1 MAGRGRGRGRRMMSF
16 SVEAVGISRGDSL
29 PPSIQQ
35 PTPLFP
41 VMEQKPLPLAGG
53 EEAEYLLALKQEFR
67 GAMKSLPF
75 FIQPAA
81 AHRDVERYSD
91 KYHSSEQTDSLM
103 DWTPDWKRLPKEL
116 RVHVRKTPKDGVA
129 AAAAVATAAA
139 ARSSKGPSGQK
150 KKKKVKEKEEVL
162 LKLESLEK
170 KEEQESSEEEEGE
183 EKKKQ
188 EEEEAEAEEEYDEE
202 EFEEETDYI
211 MSYFDNG
218 EEFGGDSDDNMD
230 EAIY

>member
-1 MAGRGRGRGRRMMSF
+1 MF
-16 SVEAVGISRGDSL
+16 GIVL
-29 PPSIQQ
+29 C
-35 PTPLFP
+35 FC
-41 VMEQKPLPLAGG
+41 A
-53 EEAEYLLALKQEFR
+53 
-67 GAMKSLPF
+67 
-75 FIQPAA
+75 
-81 AHRDVERYSD
+81 DVERYSD

-116 RVHVRKTPKDGVA
+116 RVHVRKTPKDGVT
-129 AAAAVATAAA
+129 VAA
-139 ARSSKGPSGQK
+139 ARLSKGPSGQK

>member
-129 AAAAVATAAA
+129 AAAAAVAA
-139 ARSSKGPSGQK
+139 ARSSKGPSGQKK

>member
-1 MAGRGRGRGRRMMSF
+1 MSGRGRRTLSF
-16 SVEAVGISRGDSL
+16 SVDTVGINRGETL
-29 PPSIQQ
+29 PPSLQQ
-35 PTPLFP
+35 PTPAYP

-67 GAMKSLPF
+67 GAMRSLPC
-75 FIQPAA
+75 FIQPAV

-91 KYHSSEQTDSLM
+91 KYHSSEQTDALL
-103 DWTPDWKRLPKEL
+103 DWTPDWRRFPREL
-116 RVHVRKTPKDGVA
+116 RVHVRKPHRDGVM
-129 AAAAVATAAA
+129 VTVG
-139 ARSSKGPSGQK
+139 RSVQCQK
-150 KKKKVKEKEEVL
+150 KKRVKEKEEVL
-162 LKLESLEK
+162 LQLETLEK
-170 KEEQESSEEEEGE
+170 KEEQQSSEEEEGE

-188 EEEEAEAEEEYDEE
+188 EEEEAEGEEEYDEE

>member
-1 MAGRGRGRGRRMMSF
+1 MAGRAGGRGRRMMSF
-16 SVEAVGISRGDSL
+16 SVEAVGINRGDSL

-41 VMEQKPLPLAGG
+41 VMEQKPLPLTGG

-67 GAMKSLPF
+67 GAMKTLPF

-81 AHRDVERYSD
+81 ARRDVERYSD
-91 KYHSSEQTDSLM
+91 KYHSNEQTDRLM
-103 DWTPDWKRLPKEL
+103 DWNPVWKKFPKEL
-116 RVHVRKTPKDGVA
+116 RVKKPSRDGVS
-129 AAAAVATAAA
+129 AAVSCSD
-139 ARSSKGPSGQK
+139 RPKSGQK
-150 KKKKVKEKEEVL
+150 KKKEKEEVL
-162 LKLESLEK
+162 LKLETLQ
-170 KEEQESSEEEEGE
+170 KEEQQSSEEEEEGE
-183 EKKKQ
+183 EEKKKKQ
-188 EEEEAEAEEEYDEE
+188 EEEAEGEEEYDEE

-218 EEFGGDSDDNMD
+218 EEFGGDSDENMD

>member
-1 MAGRGRGRGRRMMSF
+1 MAGRGGRGRGRRMMSF
-16 SVEAVGISRGDSL
+16 SVEAVGINRGDSL

-35 PTPLFP
+35 PTPLYP
-41 VMEQKPLPLAGG
+41 VMEHKPLPLTGG
-53 EEAEYLLALKQEFR
+53 EEVEYLLALKQEFR

-91 KYHSSEQTDSLM
+91 KYHSSEQTDSQM
-103 DWTPDWKRLPKEL
+103 DWNPDWKRFPKEL

-129 AAAAVATAAA
+129 AV
-139 ARSSKGPSGQK
+139 RSSKAASGP

-162 LKLESLEK
+162 IKLESLEK

-218 EEFGGDSDDNMD
+218 EEFGGDSDENMD

>member
-129 AAAAVATAAA
+129 AAAAAAAA

>member
-1 MAGRGRGRGRRMMSF
+1 MAGRAGGRGRRMMSF
-16 SVEAVGISRGDSL
+16 SVEAVGINRGDSL

-41 VMEQKPLPLAGG
+41 VMEQKPLPLTGG

-67 GAMKSLPF
+67 GAMKTLPF

-81 AHRDVERYSD
+81 ARRDVERYSD
-91 KYHSSEQTDSLM
+91 KYHSNEQTDRLT
-103 DWTPDWKRLPKEL
+103 DWNPVWKKFPKEL
-116 RVHVRKTPKDGVA
+116 RVKKPSRDGVSA
-129 AAAAVATAAA
+129 AASCSD
-139 ARSSKGPSGQK
+139 RLQSGQK
-150 KKKKVKEKEEVL
+150 KKKKKEKEEVL
-162 LKLESLEK
+162 LKLETLQK
-170 KEEQESSEEEEGE
+170 KEEQQSSEEEEEGE
-183 EKKKQ
+183 EKKKKQ
-188 EEEEAEAEEEYDEE
+188 EEEEAEGEEYDEE

-218 EEFGGDSDDNMD
+218 EEFGGDSDENMD

>member
-129 AAAAVATAAA
+129 AAAAAVA

>member
-129 AAAAVATAAA
+129 AAAAVAA

>member
-1 MAGRGRGRGRRMMSF
+1 MASRGRGRGLRLMSF
-16 SVEAVGISRGDSL
+16 SVEAVGITRGDSL

-35 PTPLFP
+35 PTPVYP
-41 VMEQKPLPLAGG
+41 TMERKPLPLTGG

-67 GAMKSLPF
+67 GAMKGLPC

-81 AHRDVERYSD
+81 AARDVERYSD
-91 KYHSSEQTDSLM
+91 KYHQSEQVDLTT
-103 DWTPDWKRLPKEL
+103 DWTLDWRRLPKEL
-116 RVHVRKTPKDGVA
+116 RVCKPA
-129 AAAAVATAAA
+129 PTAAG
-139 ARSSKGPSGQK
+139 RSDKVQPPQK
-150 KKKKVKEKEEVL
+150 MKRVKEKEEVL
-162 LKLESLEK
+162 IKLETLEK
-170 KEEQESSEEEEGE
+170 KEERGSSGEEEEEEEGE

-188 EEEEAEAEEEYDEE
+188 EEEEAEGEEEYDEE
-202 EFEEETDYI
+202 EFEEETDYV

>member
-1 MAGRGRGRGRRMMSF
+1 MAGRSRGRGRRLMSF
-16 SVEAVGISRGDSL
+16 SVEAVGINRGDTL

-91 KYHSSEQTDSLM
+91 KYHSSEQTDGLP
-103 DWTPDWKRLPKEL
+103 DWTPDWKRFPKEL
-116 RVHVRKTPKDGVA
+116 RLHVKKP
-129 AAAAVATAAA
+129 
-139 ARSSKGPSGQK
+139 ARDCVSVSRADRVQASQK
-150 KKKKVKEKEEVL
+150 KKRVNEKEEVL

-170 KEEQESSEEEEGE
+170 KEERGSSGEEEEEEDKGE
-183 EKKKQ
+183 EKKKKQ
-188 EEEEAEAEEEYDEE
+188 EEEEVEGEDEYDEE
-202 EFEEETDYI
+202 EFEEETDYV

>member
-1 MAGRGRGRGRRMMSF
+1 MAGRAGGRGRRMMSF
-16 SVEAVGISRGDSL
+16 SVEAVGINRGDSL

-41 VMEQKPLPLAGG
+41 VMEQKPLPLTGG

-67 GAMKSLPF
+67 GAMKTLPF
-75 FIQPAA
+75 YIQPAA
-81 AHRDVERYSD
+81 ARRDVERYSD
-91 KYHSSEQTDSLM
+91 KYHSNEQTDGLT
-103 DWTPDWKRLPKEL
+103 DWNP
-116 RVHVRKTPKDGVA
+116 GVS
-129 AAAAVATAAA
+129 AAVSHSDTLQ
-139 ARSSKGPSGQK
+139 SGQKK

-162 LKLESLEK
+162 LKLETLQK
-170 KEEQESSEEEEGE
+170 KEEQQSSEEEEEGE
-183 EKKKQ
+183 EKKKKQ
-188 EEEEAEAEEEYDEE
+188 EEEEAEGEEEYDEE

-218 EEFGGDSDDNMD
+218 EEFGGDSDENMD